1 MSWKRMI
8 PGLSDTILLFIMGAT
23 VLQVASIVLISS
35 LAINISFGSIILM
48 TILHNKENIYDNRF
62 KFYLFKISFSFALIY
77 IFLSVVSLYY
87 LPPEIKNQSFL
98 FLIMSAL
105 RPIISA
111 SNIYY
116 REILIINKKD
126 KYVHS
131 SLNISN
137 LVYIISSWIIITVLI
152 NLNINLSIL
161 WFLIPIYLSIFFNN
175 LYYKKNINN
184 LKFFKFNINKI
195 KILNIRSSL
204 YSGFLNI
211 YEVGFI
217 AILSWVINIK
227 FPNFSTYIFPLFNL
241 FEIASALA
249 IGINRN
255 LTNYIIENKNPVKL
269 IYLIFIYTVYSLT
282 FSCVYFYLFHLFK
295 KFNNLFILI
304 IFGFLYVLLDGIQ
317 LILRSYTQASNDDS
331 KIIYLSTI
339 TYTLSI
345 IILSLAY
352 FNVSEKILI
361 ISIFLPLVILSFFI
375 IGFGYVR
382 NTKTLQN

>member
-35 LAINISFGSIILM
+35 LAINISFGSIIVM

-98 FLIMSAL
+98 FLIISAL

-137 LVYIISSWIIITVLI
+137 LVYITSSWIIITILI

-161 WFLIPIYLSIFFNN
+161 WFLVPIYLSIFFNN

-217 AILSWVINIK
+217 ALLSWVINIK

-255 LTNYIIENKNPVKL
+255 LTNYIIENKNTVKL
-269 IYLIFIYTVYSLT
+269 IYLISIYTAYSLT